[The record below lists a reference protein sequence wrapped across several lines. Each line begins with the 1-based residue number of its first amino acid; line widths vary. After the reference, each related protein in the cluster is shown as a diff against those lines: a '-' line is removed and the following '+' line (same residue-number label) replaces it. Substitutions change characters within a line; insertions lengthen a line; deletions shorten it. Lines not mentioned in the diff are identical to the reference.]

1 MTDTYFRTET
11 NKENTTELA
20 LRQQAPDYARPL
32 AVAPSGPC
40 ETKQPIRILRLP
52 DVMDRVGICR
62 ALIYRRMTA
71 GTFPKQISLAPRAVG
86 WLEHEIDAWLMARVL
101 QSRGMGRS

>member
-1 MTDTYFRTET
+1 MTNTYFQSNDTEINST
-11 NKENTTELA
+11 QLA
-20 LRQQAPDYARPL
+20 LRQQGPDYARPL

-62 ALIYRRMTA
+62 ASIYLHMAR
-71 GTFPKQISLAPRAVG
+71 GIFPKQISLGPRAVG
-86 WLEHEIDAWLMARVL
+86 WLEHEVEAWLVERINT
-101 QSRGMGRS
+101 SRF